1 MSKEKMSKEEL
12 QRLQEWQEFVEK
24 DEERVNNLDISIV
37 VADDG
42 SSLSRG
48 KVQHVKLGDLSH
60 GNAKKDKE

>member
-1 MSKEKMSKEEL
+1 MSKEEL

-37 VADDG
+37 VADDL

-48 KVQHVKLGDLSH
+48 KVHHVKLGDLSH

>member
-1 MSKEKMSKEEL
+1 MSKEEL

-37 VADDG
+37 VADDL
-42 SSLSRG
+42 SSLSKG
-48 KVQHVKLGDLSH
+48 EVHHVKLGDLSH